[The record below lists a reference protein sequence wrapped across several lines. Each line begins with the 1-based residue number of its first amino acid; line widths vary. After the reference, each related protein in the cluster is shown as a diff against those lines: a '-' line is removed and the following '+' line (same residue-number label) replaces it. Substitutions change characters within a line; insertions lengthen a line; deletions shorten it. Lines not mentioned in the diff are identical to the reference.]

1 MNEVDIS
8 LDKEYDGSLSSHIP
22 LFEVPARV
30 YKTIESTISKRGQT
44 VHLKATMDTFNDENT
59 VEVDYWYST
68 SLDLGLKLANE
79 MTALSYSF
87 SNDHNKKP
95 LFTPRIASYS
105 CIECPQEVKEKNCV
119 SNGKYC
125 AYEPRFMEAFNLD

>member
-1 MNEVDIS
+1 
-8 LDKEYDGSLSSHIP
+8 
-22 LFEVPARV
+22 
-30 YKTIESTISKRGQT
+30 
-44 VHLKATMDTFNDENT
+44 MDTFKDDNT
-59 VEVDYWYST
+59 VEVDYWYAT

-105 CIECPQEVKEKNCV
+105 CTDCPDDVKEKNCV

-125 AYEPRFMEAFNLD
+125 AYEPRFMEAFNLDKDE